1 MFLNSRNILFI
12 RELSKSSKLRIKGQR
27 VDLLSLT
34 EKLDNE
40 KQYQP
45 AAHLE

>member
-12 RELSKSSKLRIKGQR
+12 RESSESRLRIKGQR
-27 VDLLSLT
+27 FDLQSLT
-34 EKLDNE
+34 DKRNNE

>member
-12 RELSKSSKLRIKGQR
+12 RESSESRLRIKGQR
-27 VDLLSLT
+27 FDLQFLND
-34 EKLDNE
+34 KRNNE